1 MHAGERQN
9 RSGSSLTQSQ
19 ADACCASSE
28 QEPADQSSP
37 APAAGPF
44 ALVSTSVVP
53 PIPMA
58 LDPRGDRWPAH
69 PPPVSV
75 AVSKHVLF
83 SVYLV

>member
-9 RSGSSLTQSQ
+9 RSGTSLTQAQ

-28 QEPADQSSP
+28 QDPADQSSQ
-37 APAAGPF
+37 APAGSPVP
-44 ALVSTSVVP
+44 LVSTSVVP

-58 LDPRGDRWPAH
+58 IEPRGDRWPAH
-69 PPPVSV
+69 PPPLS
-75 AVSKHVLF
+75 AAIPKHVLF